1 MYIKEIVCA
10 DKEDSEADVI
20 ISDGVYT
27 IKCYMYPV
35 TDVLVNQKINVIY
48 AFECTDIM
56 RVQSIKYEIKKL
68 QGYYAYMII
77 AKVINSAFC
86 RVQRTPMRFRAD
98 AVQSTTDAL
107 KQCIFSYSRGFIT
120 TV

>member
-27 IKCYMYPV
+27 IKCYMYPA

-77 AKVINSAFC
+77 AKVINRKEKLICVGKIIIKLDAEISKDINDGDYIKAS
-86 RVQRTPMRFRAD
+86 VVRFD
-98 AVQSTTDAL
+98 
-107 KQCIFSYSRGFIT
+107 C
-120 TV
+120 

>member
-20 ISDGVYT
+20 VSDGVYT

-56 RVQSIKYEIKKL
+56 RVQSIKC
-68 QGYYAYMII
+68 
-77 AKVINSAFC
+77 N
-86 RVQRTPMRFRAD
+86 RRTPPDGFAEQNGRDAERAD
-98 AVQSTTDAL
+98 
-107 KQCIFSYSRGFIT
+107 
-120 TV
+120 

>member
-68 QGYYAYMII
+68 QGYYAYMIAI
-77 AKVINSAFC
+77 GGLHQTVLRSK
-86 RVQRTPMRFRAD
+86 
-98 AVQSTTDAL
+98 TDAMRSERTKL
-107 KQCIFSYSRGFIT
+107 IQL
-120 TV
+120 

>member
-35 TDVLVNQKINVIY
+35 TDVLH
-48 AFECTDIM
+48 
-56 RVQSIKYEIKKL
+56 
-68 QGYYAYMII
+68 
-77 AKVINSAFC
+77 SAESSGLRC
-86 RVQRTPMRFRAD
+86 VSERTLCKAQRTP
-98 AVQSTTDAL
+98 
-107 KQCIFSYSRGFIT
+107 
-120 TV
+120 

>member
-35 TDVLVNQKINVIY
+35 TNVIY
-48 AFECTDIM
+48 AIECTDIM

-77 AKVINSAFC
+77 AKVINRKEKLICVGKIIIKLDAEISKDINDGDYIKAS
-86 RVQRTPMRFRAD
+86 VVRFD
-98 AVQSTTDAL
+98 
-107 KQCIFSYSRGFIT
+107 C
-120 TV
+120 

>member
-35 TDVLVNQKINVIY
+35 TDVLVNQKI
-48 AFECTDIM
+48 
-56 RVQSIKYEIKKL
+56 
-68 QGYYAYMII
+68 
-77 AKVINSAFC
+77 
-86 RVQRTPMRFRAD
+86 
-98 AVQSTTDAL
+98 
-107 KQCIFSYSRGFIT
+107 
-120 TV
+120 